1 MLHCNQRFSLFDYSD
16 KHLRGGDGDKI
27 TDASIEVSMEWV
39 LTHAESDITP
49 TERRVSTR

>member
-1 MLHCNQRFSLFDYSD
+1 MVSLVHRWARGLALAH
-16 KHLRGGDGDKI
+16 KHEGDKI